1 MVVAGGGK
9 NVSTGASANMAWMT
23 ESQRTTGVDY
33 RGIQKNDEQLTTVFR
48 EKLAARGARGL
59 LGM

>member
-1 MVVAGGGK
+1 
-9 NVSTGASANMAWMT
+9 MAWMT